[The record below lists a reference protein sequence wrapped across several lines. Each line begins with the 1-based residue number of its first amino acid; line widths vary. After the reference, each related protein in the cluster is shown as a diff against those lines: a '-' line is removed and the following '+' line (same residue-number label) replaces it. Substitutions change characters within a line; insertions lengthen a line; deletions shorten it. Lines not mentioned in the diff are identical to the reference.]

1 MILPITMNSVNIRLD
16 DSYSHKKR
24 ESLSN
29 TACYSSR
36 AREFPFKIHSVL
48 NMGGLQIQTERKKGK
63 EGLQA
68 TSLTK
73 ETLNDSFMRSTE
85 RAGSML
91 HANPNYSTELR

>member
-1 MILPITMNSVNIRLD
+1 
-16 DSYSHKKR
+16 
-24 ESLSN
+24 
-29 TACYSSR
+29 
-36 AREFPFKIHSVL
+36 
-48 NMGGLQIQTERKKGK
+48 MGGLQIQTERKKGK

-85 RAGSML
+85 RAGSMQ